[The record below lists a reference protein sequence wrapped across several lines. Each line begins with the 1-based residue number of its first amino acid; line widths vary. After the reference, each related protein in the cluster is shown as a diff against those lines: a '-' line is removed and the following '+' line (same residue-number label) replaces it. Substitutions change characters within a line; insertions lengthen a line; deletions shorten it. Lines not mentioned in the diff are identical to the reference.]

1 VRYQIFYI
9 TLHYITSVK
18 QFPARTKMI
27 DFLPRHQRVQGS
39 LAIADKLCHLCANIM
54 RFLFNSFRGLL
65 SNCQS

>member
-1 VRYQIFYI
+1 
-9 TLHYITSVK
+9 VK

-27 DFLPRHQRVQGS
+27 DFLPRHQREQGS

-54 RFLFNSFRGLL
+54 QFLFNSFRGLL